1 MDATAIFLGAGAT
14 KACGGP
20 TTNEI
25 LPAILR
31 DATVSAAT
39 GKVQRLQQFLQDQ
52 FHILPDSPQESYP
65 GLPMLMSLL
74 DTAIDRRQGL
84 DPAWDAN
91 SIVEIREAIEFGIF
105 DLLEEK
111 LLAAPTNNHWELLN
125 TVYPSPAKPR
135 VISTNYDLIIDTAM
149 MFLSES
155 RLPDGAM
162 PAYHCAVSTDFYR
175 NEAAHFGTLL
185 KLHGSLNWL
194 HCKSCQR
201 LEIGASDSK
210 KFLKVLDRL
219 VGPSLEQ
226 SYQPDG
232 GECPTC
238 QSKLRPLLVAPTHLK
253 NYRNPHLGQVWYEA
267 ERVLREAGRVI
278 FIGYSLPEDDVE
290 VIYLLKRSM
299 AHLAPGQITVV
310 DFDPAMSK
318 LGDHPVGLRYRTLFG
333 DGLDWHPEGLDAW
346 LREANLPMPGSF
358 DAVKPVEQ
366 PAATALSKISSP
378 TNLKRESI
386 MDRTHTPIVG
396 SERKPLP
403 GAVSVGRANAH
414 TVISV
419 SVKLRRKNAL
429 PMLTGR
435 PAVAM
440 TRQGLAEQFGA
451 AQSDI
456 DAVVQAFTPFGLR
469 VVDTNPATRTVKLSG
484 PVSAME
490 LAFQVKLFNYTH
502 SSGDYRGR
510 VGAVNVPTAVKD
522 IVQGVFGL
530 DNRRVVRDRRDQA
543 NATKRMHMTSLSSAW
558 YIPSELAA
566 HYNFPAGDGSGQCV
580 GLLEFGGGYF
590 PSDLQGFCQLANI
603 SSPTVIPISVD
614 GTATNAKDGA
624 EGEVMLDIE
633 VIAGVCPKA
642 HIAVY
647 FAQFTEQGWITGLD
661 AAVHD
666 QTNNP
671 GVLSASWG
679 ESEDTDIWTVAA
691 MTQVNETL
699 QEAAMVGVTVCI
711 ASGDDGSSDAVSD
724 GHAHV
729 DFPSASPYVLS
740 VGGTTIPVKG
750 GNSADIVWMEGDGL
764 RADNGGSTG
773 GGVSAVFPRPAWQSE
788 IAIQPINPGA
798 IVGRCI
804 PDLAAN
810 ADWNASPYLLFV
822 DGSAQP
828 NGGTSA
834 ATPLVAGLL
843 TLINAARAPG
853 QRVGFL
859 TPILYQASAGAIVTV
874 GTAGCI
880 DVQSG
885 NNNTASIGG
894 FSAGPGYDAAS
905 GWGTPNGQALAQVLA
920 IILPVAPAPVNLQ
933 DMLRQSRSS

>member
-1 MDATAIFLGAGAT
+1 MTTTAIFLGAGAT
-14 KACGGP
+14 RACGGP
-20 TTNEI
+20 LTNDI
-25 LPAILR
+25 LPGIL
-31 DATVSAAT
+31 DGAPVSDPT
-39 GKVQRLQQFLQDQ
+39 GRVPRLQQFLQDQ
-52 FHILPDSPQESYP
+52 FHILRNGPRESYP

-84 DPAWDAN
+84 HPAWDAN
-91 SIVEIREAIEFGIF
+91 SVVEIREAIEFGIF
-105 DLLEEK
+105 DLLEER
-111 LLAAPTNNHWELLN
+111 LMPAPTNNHWQLLDK
-125 TVYPSPAKPR
+125 VYPISTQPC
-135 VISTNYDLIIDTAM
+135 VISTNYDLIVDTAM

-155 RLPDGAM
+155 RPADGAL
-162 PAYHCAVSTDFYR
+162 PAYHCAISTDFYR
-175 NEAAHFGTLL
+175 NQASHFGTLL

-201 LEIGASDSK
+201 LEFGKSTSQ
-210 KFLKVLDRL
+210 KFLKVLNRL
-219 VGPSLEQ
+219 VGPTLEQ
-226 SYQPDG
+226 SFLTDG
-232 GECPTC
+232 GACPTC

-253 NYRNPHLGQVWYEA
+253 NYRNPHLSQVWYEA
-267 ERVLREAGRVI
+267 ERVLRDTGRVI
-278 FIGYSLPEDDVE
+278 FVGYSLPEDDVE

-299 AHLAPGQITVV
+299 AHLPPGQITVV
-310 DFDPAMSK
+310 EYDPTLPRLA
-318 LGDHPVGLRYRTLFG
+318 DHPVGRRYRTLFG
-333 DGLDWHPEGLDAW
+333 DGIDWHPEGLDAW
-346 LREANLPMPGSF
+346 WPMADQAGS
-358 DAVKPVEQ
+358 P
-366 PAATALSKISSP
+366 IS
-378 TNLKRESI
+378 TNFKREGI
-386 MDRTHTPIVG
+386 MDRTHTPVTG

-403 GAVSVGRANAH
+403 GAVSIGRANAH
-414 TVISV
+414 TVITV
-419 SVKLRRKNAL
+419 SLKLRRKKAL
-429 PMLTGR
+429 PTLTGR

-440 TRQGLAEQFGA
+440 TRGDLAEQFGA
-451 AQSDI
+451 EQSDI
-456 DAVVQAFTPFGLR
+456 DAVVQAFTPFGLN
-469 VVDTNPATRTVKLSG
+469 VVEKNPATRTVKLSG

-490 LAFQVKLFNYTH
+490 QAFQVKLFNYTH

-530 DNRRVVRDRRDQA
+530 DNRRVVRDRRDQV
-543 NATKRMHMTSLSSAW
+543 NATGRRHMASVSSAW

-590 PSDLQGFCQLANI
+590 SSDLQGFCQLANI
-603 SSPTVIPISVD
+603 SSPTVITISVD
-614 GTATNAKDGA
+614 GTATDAKDGA

-633 VIAGVCPKA
+633 VVAGVCPKA
-642 HIAVY
+642 NIAVY
-647 FAQFTEQGWITGLD
+647 FAQFTEQGWITVLD

-699 QEAAMVGVTVCI
+699 QEAALIGVTVCI
-711 ASGDDGSSDAVSD
+711 ASGDDGSSDAVTD
-724 GHAHV
+724 GQAHV

-740 VGGTTIPVKG
+740 VGGTTIPTKG
-750 GNSADIVWMEGDGL
+750 GNEADVVWMEGDGL
-764 RADNGGSTG
+764 RSDNGGSTG
-773 GGVSAVFPRPAWQSE
+773 GGVSTVFPRPAWQSA
-788 IAIQPINPGA
+788 ITIQPINPGA
-798 IVGRCI
+798 IVGRCM

-843 TLINAARAPG
+843 TLINTARAPG
-853 QRVGFL
+853 QRVGYL
-859 TPILYQASAGAIVTV
+859 TPVLYQAVPGAAGTV
-874 GTAGCI
+874 GAAGCT

-920 IILPVAPAPVNLQ
+920 TVIPAAAPPG
-933 DMLRQSRSS
+933 

>member
-1 MDATAIFLGAGAT
+1 VDATAIFLGAGAT

-20 TTNEI
+20 MTNEI
-25 LPAILR
+25 LPAILGGYS
-31 DATVSAAT
+31 VSASA
-39 GKVQRLQQFLQDQ
+39 GAVPRLQQFLQDQ
-52 FHILPDSPQESYP
+52 FHIFPNSLRESYP

-84 DPAWDAN
+84 DRAWDAN
-91 SIVEIREAIEFGIF
+91 SIVEIREAIELGIF

-175 NEAAHFGTLL
+175 NEAAHFGALL

-201 LEIGASDSK
+201 LEIGASDSQ
-210 KFLKVLDRL
+210 KFLKVLNRL

-232 GECPTC
+232 GACPTC

-267 ERVLREAGRVI
+267 ERVLRESGRVI

-299 AHLAPGQITVV
+299 AHLAPAQITVV
-310 DFDPAMSK
+310 EFDLMMSK
-318 LGDHPVGLRYRTLFG
+318 LGDHLVGRRYRTLFG

-346 LREANLPMPGSF
+346 LRGANLP
-358 DAVKPVEQ
+358 A
-366 PAATALSKISSP
+366 PAAAQPVVQPVSATNSQLSP
-378 TNLKRESI
+378 LTNLKRESI
-386 MDRTHTPIVG
+386 MDRTHTPILG

-403 GAVSVGRANAH
+403 GAVSVGRANAN
-414 TVISV
+414 TVINV
-419 SVKLRRKNAL
+419 SLKLRRKKAL
-429 PMLTGR
+429 PALTGR
-435 PAVAM
+435 PTVVM
-440 TRQGLAEQFGA
+440 TRQELADQFGA
-451 AQSDI
+451 AQSDV
-456 DAVVQAFTPFGLR
+456 DAVVRAFTPFGLK
-469 VVDTNPATRTVKLSG
+469 VVEKNLATRTVKLSG
-484 PVSAME
+484 SVSAME
-490 LAFQVKLFNYTH
+490 QAFQVKLFNYTH
-502 SSGDYRGR
+502 PSGDYRGR

-543 NATKRMHMTSLSSAW
+543 IAKNRKHMTSVPSAW
-558 YIPSELAA
+558 YIPSELAS

-590 PSDLQGFCQLANI
+590 SSDLQGFCELANI
-603 SSPTVIPISVD
+603 SSPTVTAISTD

-633 VIAGVCPKA
+633 VVAGVCPKA
-642 HIAVY
+642 SIVVY
-647 FAQFTEQGWITGLD
+647 FAQFTEQGWITVLD

-671 GVLSASWG
+671 GILSASWG
-679 ESEDTDIWTVAA
+679 ESEDTDIWTLSA

-699 QEAAMVGVTVCI
+699 QEAAMIGVTVCI
-711 ASGDDGSSDAVSD
+711 AAGDDGSSDAVTD
-724 GHAHV
+724 GQAHV

-740 VGGTTIPVKG
+740 VGGTTIPTKG
-750 GNSADIVWMEGDGL
+750 GNNADIVWMEGDGL
-764 RADNGGSTG
+764 RSDNGGSTG
-773 GGVSAVFPRPAWQSE
+773 GGVSAVFPRPTWQSA
-788 IAIQPINPGA
+788 ITIQPLNPGA
-798 IVGRCI
+798 LVGRCM

-859 TPILYQASAGAIVTV
+859 TPVLYQASPGTTGTV
-874 GTAGCI
+874 GAAGCI

-894 FSAGPGYDAAS
+894 FSAGPGYDAVS
-905 GWGTPNGQALAQVLA
+905 GWGTPNGQALAQVLTV
-920 IILPVAPAPVNLQ
+920 ISPVAPVAPVA
-933 DMLRQSRSS
+933 RASP